1 MPRFRRRCVQLAAAG
16 SELVNELR
24 ACLDTGP
31 LIAHLRARQGR
42 SSPLTGLA
50 DHEWV
55 VSSLTVLEVWRGAR
69 EDEFEATAALIAA
82 CTVVELTGELA
93 EHAGRLCVRMRAL
106 GRTLGAAD
114 AAIATT
120 ALAVTARLWTTNAKD
135 FVDVPGLAVVP
146 VVLNLA

>member
-1 MPRFRRRCVQLAAAG
+1 MPRFRRMSVELAAAG
-16 SELVNELR
+16 SEVVNELR

-42 SSPLTGLA
+42 TSPLAGLA

-55 VSSLTVLEVWRGAR
+55 VSSVTVLEVWRGAR

-82 CTVVELTGELA
+82 CTVVDLTGELA
-93 EHAGRLCVRMRAL
+93 ERAGRLCVRMRSH

-114 AAIATT
+114 AVIAAT
-120 ALAVTARLWTTNAKD
+120 ALAETTRLWTTNAKD

-146 VVLNLA
+146 VVLTQA